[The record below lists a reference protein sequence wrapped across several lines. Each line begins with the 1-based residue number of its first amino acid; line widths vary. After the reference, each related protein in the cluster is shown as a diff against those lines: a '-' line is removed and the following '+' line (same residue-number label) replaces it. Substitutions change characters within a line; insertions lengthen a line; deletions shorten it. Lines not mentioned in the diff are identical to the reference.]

1 MEQKTST
8 YVDPA
13 MTAAPFQ
20 ALPILAS
27 CLDEDTKLRI
37 KAALE
42 GMEVA
47 TSNVDNPALKQNF
60 QHVRFLLG
68 MK

>member
-1 MEQKTST
+1 MEEKTTT

-13 MTAAPFQ
+13 MTAALIQ

-27 CLDEDTKLRI
+27 CLDEDTKSRI

-42 GMEVA
+42 GLEMGI
-47 TSNVDNPALKQNF
+47 SHVDNPALKKNF
-60 QHVRFLLG
+60 ENVRFLLG
-68 MK
+68 VK